1 MLYGMEPTVL
11 YEDDHILAI
20 NKPSGLVVHAGVG
33 TGHTLADWLCEH
45 YPALRTVGDSYTDR
59 EGITV
64 SRPGIV
70 HRLDRETS
78 GVMLVAKH
86 PEMFHAL
93 RTYFRRG
100 KVTKEYH
107 AFVYGTPKQPRGT
120 VHLSIGKSRSDFR
133 KQSTRAVR
141 GKRREAHTEY
151 VVGCRCAGEDA
162 SFVKFFPATGRTHQI
177 RVHAQSLQT
186 PVVGDGRYAPK
197 RPFLLG
203 FSRLALHAHRIS
215 VHPYPYSEPLNIIA
229 PYPDDFTRALALC
242 GDG

>member
-1 MLYGMEPTVL
+1 MLCDMEPTVL

-33 TGHTLADWLCEH
+33 TGHTLADWLYGR
-45 YPALRTVGDSYTDR
+45 YPALRSVGDSYTNR
-59 EGITV
+59 EGITI

-70 HRLDRETS
+70 HRLDRDTS
-78 GVMLVAKH
+78 GIMLIAKH
-86 PEMFHAL
+86 QEMFHAL

-107 AFVYGTPKQPRGT
+107 AFVYGTPKHSRGT

-133 KQSTRAVR
+133 KQSVRSIR
-141 GKRREAHTEY
+141 GKEREAHTEY
-151 VVGCRCAGEDA
+151 VVARRCSAEDA
-162 SFVKFFPATGRTHQI
+162 SFVKFFPMTGRTHQI

-197 RPFLLG
+197 RPHILG
-203 FSRLALHAHRIS
+203 FSRLALHAYRIS
-215 VHPYPYSEPLNIIA
+215 VHPYPYSEPLDIIA
-229 PYPDDFTRALALC
+229 PHPDDFSRAMSLC
-242 GDG
+242 GGE